1 MRIFLVLICGIA
13 LASLA
18 LGAEEGKKKE
28 KKGAQARQATNYHK
42 AKVKLVAG
50 SASGSLNAPNSLA
63 IALVV
68 TNDGEATA
76 EDVQA
81 SSISIAGGNLTQPAT
96 LPEVLGAIPKNGLG
110 TLGAIFTAVAG
121 TSFQPGGSYTI
132 KVEGT
137 FREER
142 QTSKFALAQS
152 LRIPPAAPGS
162 AQSLSSSSPAHT
174 VSGAHYP
181 HQPTFPTRVNEGVPG
196 WTVPA
201 GPDRPAQ
208 PPSSQTSVQ
217 PAPQGD
223 PPPIDFETNTSVGLN
238 DGNQWVDEPSGAVSG
253 GGDVF
258 LTTSS
263 YGYSSPDGVKFTKVD
278 PTTLFPNADGG
289 FWPASP
295 KGAFDKMVQ
304 YAPSIERFIW
314 IFQFSNGKNK
324 STIAPRGHNRYRI
337 TAASPANVVK
347 GNWIYWDITSLQLGG
362 GSLDYPDVSVGDN
375 YLYVSGDLQ
384 DGISRGRV
392 VIRIPLKEIKSG
404 STINFR
410 YTIAGDG
417 FIAWGGHLTQNTL
430 DEAFWAGAEN
440 SSTLRVFN
448 WPESSTSYGWTDV
461 PIRNFPA
468 TFTNPPENSCTG
480 WSSLTPAP
488 DRQNWTKS
496 LSYFPWSCVVGA
508 TRLVSDSNRQKN
520 QLLFAW
526 SACSGLGFP
535 QPHVQWVAL
544 DRNNNFALISQQQ
557 IWNANYAYGYPAF
570 VVNSNNDIGMSL
582 EFGGG
587 GNYEN
592 HVVGFWGDYLVYIT
606 TSSDVGTTRFGD
618 FVTIRPYTPDLKRFA
633 AFGYGI
639 TKKGVDTRYV
649 VFSRPK
655 Q

>member
-1 MRIFLVLICGIA
+1 MRIFLVLICSIA

-28 KKGAQARQATNYHK
+28 KKGAQAGQATGYHK

-50 SASGSLNAPNSLA
+50 SASCSLNAPNTLA

-68 TNDGEATA
+68 INDGEATA

-81 SSISIAGGNLTQPAT
+81 SSISIAAGKLTQPAT
-96 LPEVLGAIPKNGLG
+96 LPEVLGAIPKNALG

-142 QTSKFALAQS
+142 QTFKFALAQS

-162 AQSLSSSSPAHT
+162 AQLLSGSSLAQT

-181 HQPTFPTRVNEGVPG
+181 HQPTLPQRVNEGGLGWIVPK
-196 WTVPA
+196 

-208 PPSSQTSVQ
+208 PRSSQTTVQ
-217 PAPQGD
+217 PAPQVD
-223 PPPIDFETNTSVGLN
+223 PPPIDFETNTSLGLN
-238 DGNQWVDEPSGAVSG
+238 DGNQTVDEPSGAVSG
-253 GGDVF
+253 GGVVF
-258 LTTSS
+258 LTTSF

-278 PTTLFPNADGG
+278 PTTIFPNADGG
-289 FWPASP
+289 IAPRRN
-295 KGAFDKMVQ
+295 GAFDKMVQ
-304 YAPSIERFIW
+304 YAPSIDRFIW
-314 IFQFSNGKNK
+314 IMQFNNGKDK
-324 STIAPRGHNRYRI
+324 HNRYRI
-337 TAASPANVVK
+337 AAASPANVVK
-347 GNWIYWDITSLQLGG
+347 GNWTIFWDITSPQLGG

-375 YLYVSGDLQ
+375 YLYVSADQG
-384 DGISRGRV
+384 DGIPWGRV
-392 VIRIPLKEIKSG
+392 VIRIPLSEIQSETE
-404 STINFR
+404 STINFD

-417 FIAWGGHLTQNTL
+417 QIAWAGHLTQNTL
-430 DEAFWAGAEN
+430 DEAFWAGPKD

-448 WPESSTSYGWTDV
+448 MPEGSTSYSWTDV
-461 PIRNFPA
+461 PIGNF
-468 TFTNPPENSCTG
+468 PENSLCTG
-480 WSSLTPAP
+480 WSSLTP
-488 DRQNWTKS
+488 DKQNWTGIKTPK
-496 LSYFPWSCVVGA
+496 LTEGLCYFPANGLVGA
-508 TRLVSDSNRQKN
+508 TRLVSSGNNRQQN
-520 QLLFAW
+520 QVLFAW

-570 VVNSNNDIGMSL
+570 AVNSNNDIGMSL

-592 HVVGFWGDYLVYIT
+592 HVVGFWGDYVLYIT
-606 TSSDVGTTRFGD
+606 TSSKVGTTRFGD
-618 FVTIRPYTPDLKRFA
+618 FVTIRPYTPDLRRFA